1 MTVTGIGGVF
11 FRAKDPATLSEWYER
26 QLGINGMEWV
36 QQQGQTAFVPFPL
49 DTEYFGGESQQFM
62 LNFRVDDLDSLL
74 NQLRAN
80 NVTIVK
86 EVEEQ
91 AGVGRFA
98 AIEDPEGNRI
108 ELWEPQPE

>member
-1 MTVTGIGGVF
+1 MKVTGIGGVF
-11 FRAKDPATLSEWYER
+11 FRAKDPAALSDWYEQ

-36 QQQGQTAFVPFPL
+36 QQQGQTAFVPFPA
-49 DTEYFGGESQQFM
+49 DTDYFGSESQNFM
-62 LNFRVDDLDSLL
+62 LNFRVDDLDNML

-80 NVTIVK
+80 NVKIVK

-91 AGVGRFA
+91 TGMGRFA
-98 AIEDPEGNRI
+98 SIEDPEGNRV